1 MVNAGQAA
9 VSRGRVLVVGVYLVD
24 QEHAMCDI
32 AAELDRSREWTVE
45 QKWVALGGA
54 DVPAGLRRI
63 TAAAR
68 TTPAPKFALLNELL
82 ASVRLDDYAFVVVC
96 DDDIS
101 LPPRFVDSYLE
112 LVSTHG
118 FALAQPARTHA
129 SYIDHPFVE
138 QLAGIDARLTRF
150 VEIVPL
156 FSMRRDAT
164 ALIVPFDE
172 SSPMGWGY
180 DFAWP
185 VLLQAAGLRL
195 GIVDATPVEHT
206 MRRTLAHYD
215 YDPARGHMDAYLT
228 GRPHVTPGE
237 AFVIIESY
245 G

>member
-1 MVNAGQAA
+1 MSIGQTAL
-9 VSRGRVLVVGVYLVD
+9 SGGRVLVVGVYLID
-24 QEHAMCDI
+24 REHTTSEI

-45 QKWVALGGA
+45 QKWMALGVA
-54 DVPAGLRRI
+54 DVPEGLRRI

-68 TTPAPKFALLNELL
+68 TTPAPKFALVNQLL

-112 LVSTHG
+112 LVNIHG

-138 QLAGIDARLTRF
+138 QLAGIDARWTRF
-150 VEIVPL
+150 VEIGPL
-156 FSMRRDAT
+156 FSMRRDAA

-185 VLLQAAGLRL
+185 ILLEAAGLRL

-206 MRRTLAHYD
+206 MRRTLAYYD
-215 YDPARGHMDAYLT
+215 YDPVRACMDEYLAR
-228 GRPHVTPGE
+228 RPHVTPGE
-237 AFVIIESY
+237 AFVIVESY
-245 G
+245 A

>member
-1 MVNAGQAA
+1 VSIGQTALPG
-9 VSRGRVLVVGVYLVD
+9 GRVLVVGVYLID
-24 QEHAMCDI
+24 REHATSDI
-32 AAELDRSREWTVE
+32 AAEFDRSREWTVE
-45 QKWVALGGA
+45 QKWMALGAA
-54 DVPAGLRRI
+54 DVPEGLRRI
-63 TAAAR
+63 TAGAR

-118 FALAQPARTHA
+118 FALAQPARTHG
-129 SYIDHPFVE
+129 SYMDHPFVE
-138 QLAGIDARLTRF
+138 QLAGIDARWTRF
-150 VEIVPL
+150 VEIGPL
-156 FSMRRDAT
+156 FSMRRDAA

-180 DFAWP
+180 DFEWP
-185 VLLQAAGLRL
+185 ILLEAAGLRL

-215 YDPARGHMDAYLT
+215 YDPTRAHMDAYLAR
-228 GRPHVTPGE
+228 RPHVTPGE

-245 G
+245 A